1 MTAVLDRTHDPAAR
15 SWVASANRPGTPFPI
30 QNQPLGVFRRA
41 GGTPRIGIAIGDE
54 VLDLSALAGSGPL
67 GTMPAAV
74 LEAIRAPVL
83 NPLMALGR
91 PALRVLRQRVFEL
104 LLDGCSEAALVG
116 EALVPGAEVALS
128 LPALVGDYTDF
139 YASIHH
145 ARNVGR
151 MFRPDQPLLP
161 NYAWVPIGYHGRAS
175 SLVVSGV
182 PVRRPSGQVMD
193 DGASA
198 PGVGPTRLL
207 DYECEVGAW
216 IAGENAL
223 GDTVSITDAEERVFG
238 LCLVNDWSARDVQ
251 KWEYQPLGP
260 FLAKSFATSVSPWVV
275 TMEALAPFR
284 VAPAARD
291 DGMPGPLPYLDS
303 PANRDHGGVA
313 LDLDVLLASEQMRRE
328 GIAPVRLSQCNLS
341 SLYWTVAQLLT
352 HHASN
357 GCNLRPGDLLASG
370 TVSGPEPDALGCLL
384 ELTQR
389 GTRPVTL
396 PTGEVRRF
404 LADGDEVILRGTCAR
419 EGYASIGLG
428 ECRAVI
434 LPARGPGPTG

>member
-1 MTAVLDRTHDPAAR
+1 MTAALDRTHDPAAR
-15 SWVASANRPGTPFPI
+15 SWVVSANRSGTAFPI
-30 QNQPLGVFRRA
+30 QNQPLGVFTRP
-41 GGTPRIGIAIGDE
+41 GGSARIGVAIGDD
-54 VLDLSALAGSGPL
+54 VLDLSALATSRLLGS
-67 GTMPAAV
+67 MPAAV
-74 LEAIRAPVL
+74 VEAIRAPLL

-91 PALRVLRQRVFEL
+91 PAVHAVRQRVFEL
-104 LLDGCSEAALVG
+104 LLDGFAEAALVS
-116 EALVPGAEVALS
+116 EALVPAAEVAPS
-128 LPALVGDYTDF
+128 LPAIVGDYTDF

-182 PVRRPSGQVMD
+182 PIRRPSGQMMD
-193 DGASA
+193 DGAAA
-198 PGVGPTRLL
+198 PVVGPTRLL
-207 DYECEVGAW
+207 DYECEVGVW

-223 GDTVSITDAEERVFG
+223 GNPVSIGDAEQRLFG

-275 TMEALAPFR
+275 TMDALAPFR

-291 DGMPGPLPYLDS
+291 VGMPGPLPYLDS

-328 GIAPVRLSQCNLS
+328 GMAPVRLSRSNLS

-389 GTRPVTL
+389 GTRPVVL

-404 LADGDEVILRGTCAR
+404 LADGDEVILRGTCTR
-419 EGYASIGLG
+419 GGFVSIGLG
-428 ECRAVI
+428 ECRALI
-434 LPARGPGPTG
+434 LPARGPGPTE

>member
-1 MTAVLDRTHDPAAR
+1 MTVGLDRTHDPAAR
-15 SWVASANRPGTPFPI
+15 SWIASANRSGTAFPI
-30 QNQPLGVFRRA
+30 QNQPLGVFTRA
-41 GGTPRIGIAIGDE
+41 GGTPRIGVAIGDE
-54 VLDLSALAGSGPL
+54 VLDLSALASSRLAGS
-67 GTMPAAV
+67 MPAAV
-74 LEAIRAPVL
+74 LEALRAPVL

-91 PALRVLRQRVFEL
+91 PAVRVLRQWVFEL
-104 LLDGCSEAALVG
+104 LLDGFAEAAVVR
-116 EALVPGAEVALS
+116 EALVPAVEVAPS
-128 LPALVGDYTDF
+128 LPAIVGDYTDF

-193 DGASA
+193 DGAA
-198 PGVGPTRLL
+198 VPVVGPTRLL

-223 GDTVSITDAEERVFG
+223 GDAVSITDAEERLFG
-238 LCLVNDWSARDVQ
+238 VCLVNDWSARDLQ

-303 PANRDHGGVA
+303 PANREHGGIA
-313 LDLDVLLASEQMRRE
+313 LDLDVLLVSERMRRE
-328 GIAPVRLSQCNLS
+328 GIAPMRLSRSDLS

-396 PTGEVRRF
+396 PTGETRRF
-404 LADGDEVILRGTCAR
+404 LEDGDEVIQRGTCTRDGAV
-419 EGYASIGLG
+419 SIGLG

-434 LPARGPGPTG
+434 LPARGPGLAG

>member
-1 MTAVLDRTHDPAAR
+1 MTSPPDRTHDPAAR
-15 SWVASANRPGTPFPI
+15 SWVASANTSGTAFPI
-30 QNQPLGVFRRA
+30 QNQPLGVFRRT
-41 GGTPRIGIAIGDE
+41 GGTPRIGVAIGDD
-54 VLDLSALAGSGPL
+54 VLDLSALASTRLLGSTP
-67 GTMPAAV
+67 PAI
-74 LEAIRAPVL
+74 LDAIRAPAL
-83 NPLMALGR
+83 NELMALGR
-91 PALRVLRQRVFEL
+91 PAVRVLRQRVFEL
-104 LLDGCSEAALVG
+104 LLDGFADAALVG
-116 EALVPGAEVALS
+116 EALVPAAGVVPD
-128 LPALVGDYTDF
+128 LPAVVGDYTDF

-193 DGASA
+193 DGAAA
-198 PGVGPTRLL
+198 PVYGPTRLL

-223 GDTVSITDAEERVFG
+223 GDPVTITDAEERLFG
-238 LCLVNDWSARDVQ
+238 LSLVNDWSARDVQ
-251 KWEYQPLGP
+251 RWEYQPLGP

-284 VAPAARD
+284 VAPAPRG

-303 PANRDHGGVA
+303 PGNREHGGIA
-313 LDLDVLLASEQMRRE
+313 LDLDVLIASEQMRRE
-328 GIAPVRLSQCNLS
+328 GIAPVRLSRSNLS
-341 SLYWTVAQLLT
+341 TLYWTVAQLLT

-370 TVSGPEPDALGCLL
+370 TVSGPEPDSLGCLL

-389 GTRPVTL
+389 GSRPVTL
-396 PTGEVRRF
+396 PTGEVRRL
-404 LADGDEVILRGTCAR
+404 LADGDEVILRGTCTR
-419 EGYASIGLG
+419 EGYVSIGLG

-434 LPARGPGPTG
+434 LPARVPGTTG